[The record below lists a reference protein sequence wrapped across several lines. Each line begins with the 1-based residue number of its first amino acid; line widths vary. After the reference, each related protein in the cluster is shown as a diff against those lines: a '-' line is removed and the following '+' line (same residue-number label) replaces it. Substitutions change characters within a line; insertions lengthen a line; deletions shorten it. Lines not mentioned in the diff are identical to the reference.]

1 MPVYP
6 GAQTIDSLFGRE
18 PELRKYGGP
27 MTFFNKL
34 LGEQNVSLSFSLL
47 DIVSRFA
54 TPVHLTERVPLS
66 ALGSLSQ
73 KR

>member
-6 GAQTIDSLFGRE
+6 GAQIIDSLFGRE

-34 LGEQNVSLSFSLL
+34 LKDLREDGG
-47 DIVSRFA
+47 IVPGRG
-54 TPVHLTERVPLS
+54 T
-66 ALGSLSQ
+66 
-73 KR
+73 